1 LSVFEYT
8 KIKERSPN
16 STSKSKCKVSF
27 SAHIM
32 ENIKNQVTIPV
43 NFKARK
49 SIKSE
54 SAKALYNRIDS
65 ILSKINKHEKT
76 LLNLVS
82 ELGLTKTRYQFK
94 SQRKSLAEVFKK
106 NLNNLPLSLPQY
118 FLSVEVVLTNDKTDY
133 KCVFTKYSKGKKQQ
147 TQPRLEII
155 NKDKDHRQYLVDLMI
170 QTIGFEN
177 KNLKLYH
184 LFALHYTE
192 NHITRALGEY
202 KELIKL
208 SNINN
213 K

>member
-1 LSVFEYT
+1 L
-8 KIKERSPN
+8 
-16 STSKSKCKVSF
+16 
-27 SAHIM
+27 
-32 ENIKNQVTIPV
+32 
-43 NFKARK
+43 
-49 SIKSE
+49 
-54 SAKALYNRIDS
+54 
-65 ILSKINKHEKT
+65 
-76 LLNLVS
+76 
-82 ELGLTKTRYQFK
+82 
-94 SQRKSLAEVFKK
+94 LAEVFKK
-106 NLNNLPLSLPQY
+106 NLDNLPLSLPQY

-184 LFALHYTE
+184 LFALHYSE